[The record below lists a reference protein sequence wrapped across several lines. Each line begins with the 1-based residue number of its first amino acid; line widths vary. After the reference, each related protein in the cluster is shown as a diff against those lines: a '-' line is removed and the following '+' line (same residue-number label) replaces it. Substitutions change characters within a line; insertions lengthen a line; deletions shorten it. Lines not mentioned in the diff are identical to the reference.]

1 MEYNIK
7 ILLFYYVI
15 VFFFLIGYAQSN
27 FNFYSK
33 LLNKLSVLNNDTNS
47 TKENDTKIY
56 FQEISKLV
64 QFQIQL
70 TLSNDSLKS
79 SLSDRYRRNLEY
91 IYSNHSVNLTS
102 YFVKKII
109 LDSSKNKKLYQSR
122 LRCHQYQLC
131 KLSR

>member
-7 ILLFYYVI
+7 ILLYYYVI

-56 FQEISKLV
+56 FQEI
-64 QFQIQL
+64 
-70 TLSNDSLKS
+70 
-79 SLSDRYRRNLEY
+79 
-91 IYSNHSVNLTS
+91 
-102 YFVKKII
+102 
-109 LDSSKNKKLYQSR
+109 
-122 LRCHQYQLC
+122 
-131 KLSR
+131 